1 MVDRG
6 EIVYSPV
13 EPFSGV
19 RRRDGSQDGVIV
31 AGNGA
36 VTRSDS
42 IPASRVVSHSEAR
55 DAYEQVEQLSRRL
68 GGWA

>member
-1 MVDRG
+1 MADKG

-19 RRRDGSQDGVIV
+19 RRGDGSQNGVIG

-42 IPASRVVSHSEAR
+42 IRSRRVVSRIEAR

>member
-1 MVDRG
+1 MVDKG

-13 EPFSGV
+13 EPFFCAQTPDDSCAGAI
-19 RRRDGSQDGVIV
+19 G

-42 IPASRVVSHSEAR
+42 IPACRVASRSEVR

-68 GGWA
+68 AGWA

>member
-1 MVDRG
+1 MVDKG
-6 EIVYSPV
+6 KIVYSPV
-13 EPFSGV
+13 EPFSGA
-19 RRRDGSQDGVIV
+19 RMRDGSPNWVIG